1 MNLHDSANR
10 LLSDACEAGL
20 VPGVVAMATDRDG
33 IIYEGAFGERT
44 LGGGEAMTVDT
55 VGWIA
60 SMTKALTSVAAMQ
73 LVERGRLDLDA
84 PAAKVVPDIAEL
96 KVLTGFA
103 ADGAPQ
109 LRPAKRP
116 ITLRHLLT
124 HTSGCSYE
132 IWNYDMGK
140 VQAALAIPSVTE
152 CKNKA
157 LALPL
162 VADPGERWE
171 YGVSID
177 WAGKMIEAV
186 SGLKLGQFLKVN
198 LFDPLGMTSTAFKIT
213 PDMRSRLASTH
224 LRGADDTLSVF
235 RFEITQEPE
244 FEMGGGGLY
253 GTIGDYL
260 QFIRMILNGGQLGP
274 QRVLK
279 PETVQLL
286 GLNHMGSNRVRL
298 LKAAIPLTNDAEFFP
313 GVEKSWGLGFQ
324 INDAPVFT
332 GRPAGG
338 LMWAGLANSF
348 FWIDPK
354 TGVGGALLTQIF
366 PFADKESVP
375 LYYAFEAAVYDSL
388 Q

>member
-1 MNLHDSANR
+1 MTLYDRANR
-10 LLSDACEAGL
+10 ILSKACEAGL
-20 VPGVVAMATDRDG
+20 VPGVVAMATDRNG
-33 IIYEGAFGERT
+33 TIYEGAFGERT
-44 LGGGEAMTVDT
+44 LGGAAMTLDS

-60 SMTKALTSVAAMQ
+60 SMTKAVTSIAAVQ
-73 LVERGRLDLDA
+73 LVERGKLDLDA
-84 PAAKVVPDIAEL
+84 PAAKVVPEIAEL
-96 KVLTGFA
+96 KVLTGFDA
-103 ADGAPQ
+103 AGAPQ
-109 LRPAKRP
+109 LRPVKRP

-124 HTSGCSYE
+124 HSSGCSYE
-132 IWNYDMGK
+132 IWNHDMGK
-140 VQAALAIPSVTE
+140 VQAALGIPSVTE

-157 LALPL
+157 LTLPL

-177 WAGKMIEAV
+177 WAGKMVEAV
-186 SGLKLGQFLKVN
+186 SGLKLGQFLKAN
-198 LFDPLGMTSTAFKIT
+198 LFDPLGMNSTAFKIT
-213 PDMRSRLASTH
+213 SNMRARLASTH
-224 LRGADDTLSVF
+224 LRGADDKLSVF
-235 RFEITQEPE
+235 PFEIPQEPE

-253 GTIGDYL
+253 GTVGDYL

-274 QRVLK
+274 ERVLK

-286 GLNHMGSNRVRL
+286 GLNHMGTNRVSL

-324 INDAPVFT
+324 INDEPVFT

-348 FWIDPK
+348 YWIDPK
-354 TGVGGALLTQIF
+354 TGVGGAFLTQIF
-366 PFADKESVP
+366 PFADKEAVP

-388 Q
+388 K